1 MNTNIF
7 VYAILSKIISK
18 KIPYNLDS
26 FSNRQPY
33 GDNKPIV
40 IGIVLAVV
48 IVLIGNIFNFICW
61 RRKTGASKKLNFSI
75 NIYCEAKSN
84 WNIFSRESK
93 FLIIKNKNPVA
104 VLSTPTLFTQNCWV
118 VAYERANQL
127 TCCIVR
133 TSYILT
139 IKQA

>member
-26 FSNRQPY
+26 LSNRQPY

-48 IVLIGNIFNFICW
+48 IVLIGSVINFIYW
-61 RRKTGASKKLNFSI
+61 RRKAGTSSNLN
-75 NIYCEAKSN
+75 
-84 WNIFSRESK
+84 
-93 FLIIKNKNPVA
+93 
-104 VLSTPTLFTQNCWV
+104 
-118 VAYERANQL
+118 
-127 TCCIVR
+127 
-133 TSYILT
+133 
-139 IKQA
+139 